1 LARTREE
8 LATALYQHDAAV
20 RVIARLTKERDEAR
34 DALSKVTVAPASV
47 GAANGDAMAV
57 DNEGLPDD
65 LVEHVHELQQRYV
78 ALVLDS
84 LTREADAFAD

>member
-1 LARTREE
+1 
-8 LATALYQHDAAV
+8 V

-65 LVEHVHELQQRYV
+65 LAEHTHELQQQYV
-78 ALVLDS
+78 SWDLNALTGD
-84 LTREADAFAD
+84 ADALQINEGPQEATRSARLGQRR